1 MCGGN
6 TMRTYEQWIEK
17 VKEALDNGFYSKAS
31 KKDAMHN
38 LRTAFDIKQD
48 ELDKELWAIAY
59 TLDKRIEGHFR
70 VATTQLHHFK
80 PEHVD
85 FYAKHLPNHANLNDL
100 LACLEIR
107 DEIKSAEIGV
117 RQKSEDQLIKEEE
130 QLVARAVKD
139 NGFRTTK
146 WIDHQIWDCR
156 NDHGT
161 EWLRVDWYLRGKRTA
176 FHKCRAEVGKEYRFW
191 ESKGSPNMK
200 GWGYMRI
207 SEFYENCA

>member
-1 MCGGN
+1 MWGN
-6 TMRTYEQWIEK
+6 IMITYEELIQN
-17 VKEALDNGFYSKAS
+17 VKQALDNGFTSKAA

-38 LRTAFDIKQD
+38 LRSAFDIKQD
-48 ELDKELWAIAY
+48 ELDKELWAIAHAQ
-59 TLDKRIEGHFR
+59 DERIEGHFK

-107 DEIKSAEIGV
+107 DDIKVAEIGV
-117 RQKSEDQLIKEEE
+117 KQKSEEQLIKEEE
-130 QLVARAVKD
+130 QQVARAVKD
-139 NGFRTTK
+139 NGFRTSK
-146 WIDHQIWDCR
+146 LIDHQMWECR

-161 EWLRVDWYLRGKRTA
+161 EWLRVDWYLWGKRTA
-176 FHKCRAEVGKEYRFW
+176 FQKCRAEVSKEFRFW

-200 GWGYMRI
+200 GWGFMRI